1 VVRRAVKRAL
11 AGGAVLAC
19 LLGAGGNAWAAPC
32 VSISLD
38 AAVLDGAGRGRLVE
52 QLSASLKQH
61 DIATCSG
68 GEQPLAEVVFEASE
82 REVAITIRDAVTR
95 KVVMRNVRLAPI
107 PHDGRPLALAVAAD
121 ELLRASWAEILL
133 ARAPA
138 PPPEPPPE
146 VRQVVEASLVAPV
159 PLPGDGD
166 HTAPTEPPGG
176 GDRAAAA
183 NERPHALF
191 LVAAVAGEHAT
202 GGLSL
207 GGIDLRIGGWIAPRV
222 AVGIRLGAR
231 VAPSAQGNDG
241 TAAATALV
249 GGVGGALA
257 ILPRGR
263 VLALELPVRFDV
275 ESVAFRA
282 HPLPG
287 ADGSNVS
294 AIGLTASTG
303 LSLGLAF
310 APGWAL
316 QIEGTVGV
324 VLRDVD
330 AKDGTSTLTALSGA
344 DLGGALGVRA
354 SL

>member
-1 VVRRAVKRAL
+1 VKPAL
-11 AGGAVLAC
+11 SGGAVLAG

-52 QLSASLKQH
+52 QLGASLEQH

-146 VRQVVEASLVAPV
+146 VRKVVEASL
-159 PLPGDGD
+159 
-166 HTAPTEPPGG
+166 
-176 GDRAAAA
+176 DRAAAA
-183 NERPHALF
+183 NERPPALF

-207 GGIDLRIGGWIAPRV
+207 GGIDLRFGGWIAPRV

-241 TAAATALV
+241 TATVTALV

-257 ILPRGR
+257 ILPRGH

-275 ESVAFRA
+275 ESVAFQA

-330 AKDGTSTLTALSGA
+330 ARDGTSTLTALSGA
-344 DLGGALGVRA
+344 ELGGALGVRA